1 MKILFVLEYYY
12 PNVGGVEKLFKQLAE
27 EFVKRGNTVRIIT
40 SRISKK
46 LPNYE
51 LINGVEVIR
60 ISFINRFL
68 FTFLSVFKIY
78 SLSKHF
84 DLIHTTSYNAAFPAF
99 VVSKLRRKKCIITFH
114 EIWGKLWFKLPYI
127 NPLESFL
134 FWSYEK
140 FILAL
145 PFDFWVAVSNFTLS
159 KLKNKNNAIRIYNGI
174 NYPPLKKQNVLKY
187 DFVYFGRLGV
197 SKGLD
202 ILMEAA
208 ILLKTYHSEFKILLI
223 VPEIDNRIMR
233 ELKNQIKKH
242 TLLKNIFFKHN
253 LSENEIAEYLLS
265 SNCTIV
271 PSYSE
276 GFCFAAV
283 EAISLGIPVISS
295 GNGALSEVISGKY
308 IVFDPF
314 CSESLLK
321 SMLDAKKQNWK
332 NTPIKKFNLNETVEQ
347 YLELYTKL

>member
-1 MKILFVLEYYY
+1 MKIILVLDYYY

-27 EFVKRGNTVRIIT
+27 ELVKRGNTVRIIT

-46 LPNYE
+46 LPKYE

-60 ISFINRFL
+60 TSFINRFL

-78 SLSKHF
+78 NSSKHF

-99 VVSKLRRKKCIITFH
+99 IVSKLRGKKCIITFH
-114 EIWGKLWFKLPYI
+114 EIWGNLWFKLPYLNRI
-127 NPLESFL
+127 ESFL
-134 FWSYEK
+134 FWTYEK

-159 KLKNKNNAIRIYNGI
+159 KLKNKNNAVRIYNGI
-174 NYPPLKKQNVLKY
+174 NYAPLKKQTVLKF

-208 ILLKTYHSEFKILLI
+208 ILFKTYHSDFKILLI
-223 VPEIDNRIMR
+223 VPKTDNRIIR
-233 ELKNQIKKH
+233 ELKNQIIKNQ
-242 TLLKNIFFKHN
+242 LLKNIFFEHN
-253 LSENEIAEYLLS
+253 LRENELEEYLLS
-265 SNCTIV
+265 SSCTIV
-271 PSYSE
+271 PSYCE

-295 GNGALSEVISGKY
+295 GNGALPEVVSGKH
-308 IVFDPF
+308 IIFDPF
-314 CSESLLK
+314 CSESLFN
-321 SMLDAKKQNWK
+321 SMIDAKKQNWI

-347 YLELYTKL
+347 YLELYRRL